1 MKNNNIDG
9 EQTYYCKNVTN
20 NRKLTSN
27 RTLSNSITGCNNHIV
42 SKNNVNSLNFS
53 NISKRRII
61 ADRLSSRAPRFISGL
76 TIYGNIGERPVPYI
90 PPQVYNQY
98 INNGVEPN
106 EKIKQY
112 YVIQSLRLSLLS
124 R

>member
-1 MKNNNIDG
+1 MKNKNIEG

-20 NRKLTSN
+20 NRKVSSN
-27 RTLSNSITGCNNHIV
+27 RTLSNSNTGCNNHIV

-53 NISKRRII
+53 NISKRSIN
-61 ADRLSSRAPRFISGL
+61 AERLSSGAARFTTGL
-76 TIYGNIGERPVPYI
+76 TVYGDIGESPVRYI
-90 PPQVYNQY
+90 SPQVYNQD
-98 INNGVEPN
+98 IKDGITHN

-112 YVIQSLRLSLLS
+112 YVTQSLRLSLLS